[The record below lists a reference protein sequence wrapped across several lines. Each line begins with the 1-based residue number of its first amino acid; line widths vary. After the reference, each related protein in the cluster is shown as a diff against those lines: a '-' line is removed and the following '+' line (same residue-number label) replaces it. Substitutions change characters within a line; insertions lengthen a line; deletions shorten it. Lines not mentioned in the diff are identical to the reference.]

1 MRYLRNNKILL
12 MIIGTLLIVNIGLL
26 YYGVWGHRR
35 GSHEKSINMRDRM
48 KMKLEKEVGFSKD
61 QLAKY
66 DEMRTKN
73 RDSLE
78 PLFEELHIAKEN
90 FFSLMYLS
98 DAPDSVINLYSDRVC
113 GKQQAIDLKII
124 KHFRS
129 LKALATE
136 EQKPKM
142 DSFLQSITQR
152 MAGGGRRGPGPDKD
166 KGKDKK

>member
-1 MRYLRNNKILL
+1 

-35 GSHEKSINMRDRM
+35 GSHGKSINMRDRM
-48 KMKLEKEVGFSKD
+48 KMKLENEVGFSRE

-73 RDSLE
+73 RESLE
-78 PLFEELHIAKEN
+78 PLFDELHVAKEN
-90 FFSLMYLS
+90 FFKLMHS
-98 DAPDSVINLYSDRVC
+98 PEVPDSVINLYSSQIC
-113 GKQQAIDLKII
+113 EKQQAIDLKII

-129 LKALATE
+129 LKELATE

-142 DSFLQSITQR
+142 DSFLQSISQR
-152 MAGGGRRGPGPDKD
+152 MAGGGRHGPGPDK
-166 KGKDKK
+166 GKNKK